1 VDAQLSIR
9 DLTLAFG
16 AVRALDGVSL
26 EVAQGSIHAIIG
38 PNGAGKT
45 SLLNCI
51 SRVYQPS
58 SGAMRFEGHDL
69 AHVARHNLVR
79 TGIARTFQNIALF
92 KAMTVLDNVLIGQ
105 HSRMGLRPLPR
116 VNGLGRRLLDV
127 AGAAVEPLASCLY
140 FGPIRAREA
149 EHRAEVESVLEFL
162 ELQQVRR
169 RPVGELAY
177 GLQKRVDL
185 ARALAAR
192 PRLLLLDEPMAGM
205 NAGEKEEMVRFI
217 RETNRERGVTT
228 VLIEHDM
235 GVVMGL
241 SERITV
247 LDFGRKIMDGSPA
260 EVRVHPRV
268 IEAYL
273 GEDVARV
280 QEVEAAAGVSAAES
294 GVDFLT
300 QAEAVPVAPTT
311 EA

>member
-1 VDAQLSIR
+1 VDAQLSISK
-9 DLTLAFG
+9 LTLAFG

-26 EVAQGSIHAIIG
+26 DVAPGSIHAIIG

-58 SGAMRFEGHDL
+58 NGAMRFEGHDL
-69 AHVARHNLVR
+69 SRVARHNLVR

-92 KAMTVLDNVLIGQ
+92 KAMSVLDNVLIGQ
-105 HSRMGLRPLPR
+105 HSRMGLHPLPGAS
-116 VNGLGRRLLDV
+116 GLGRRLLDA

-149 EHRAEVESVLEFL
+149 AHRAEVEDVLEFL

-177 GLQKRVDL
+177 GMQKRVDL

-241 SERITV
+241 SEQITV
-247 LDFGRKIMDGSPA
+247 LDFGRKIMTGTPA
-260 EVRVHPRV
+260 EVRVNPRV

-273 GEDVARV
+273 GEDVTRV
-280 QEVEAAAGVSAAES
+280 QEEEAAAGVSATES
-294 GVDFLT
+294 GAEFLT
-300 QAEAVPVAPTT
+300 AFEAVPSA
-311 EA
+311 EERE